1 VKRITA
7 VRWRAP
13 IGIALVAACAARAQ
27 AQEKTWRLTRDRN
40 ELWREDLRELSTEL
54 QKRHKNP
61 FFAITKENWEKSVA
75 ELDARVPQL
84 SDVEMMTAFMRLV
97 ASIGDGH
104 TALQVRSLKPGM
116 RNYPIAFVWL
126 ADGLFV
132 AAAPADHR
140 ELIGGKV
147 TKVGE
152 LDVDAALAK
161 VGSALP
167 LPNEASRRN
176 FVPTYLALAEVLQG
190 LGVTHDAERLTVTVR
205 GNISASSGATSGD
218 SKEVTATLESIAPGQ
233 RVSVTTFLDPT
244 KKPVPLAY
252 RKRDAYWSELLP
264 ESKTLFIQYNLCAND
279 PKHPF
284 ADFTKEVMAQIE
296 KDKVERVILDLRRN
310 GGGDSEVANPLLEAL
325 AESQSINRKGRLF
338 VLVGIGTLSSAQ
350 LNANTLR
357 HNTKAILVGMPT
369 GQKPNAYGEMK
380 AFELKNS
387 GIQVS
392 YSTKYFK
399 TEEGDPP
406 SMMPDVV
413 IDTPS
418 QEYFAANDPPLDAIL
433 AGKIEI
439 K

>member
-1 VKRITA
+1 M
-7 VRWRAP
+7 
-13 IGIALVAACAARAQ
+13 ARAHRNRPRRRLRR
-27 AQEKTWRLTRDRN
+27 ARKPRKTWRLTRDRN

-190 LGVTHDAERLTVTVR
+190 WSHPRR
-205 GNISASSGATSGD
+205 GAPPQSRCAAIFPPAAVPPAVIPRRSRRPSNRSRRGSG
-218 SKEVTATLESIAPGQ
+218 
-233 RVSVTTFLDPT
+233 
-244 KKPVPLAY
+244 
-252 RKRDAYWSELLP
+252 
-264 ESKTLFIQYNLCAND
+264 
-279 PKHPF
+279 
-284 ADFTKEVMAQIE
+284 
-296 KDKVERVILDLRRN
+296 
-310 GGGDSEVANPLLEAL
+310 
-325 AESQSINRKGRLF
+325 
-338 VLVGIGTLSSAQ
+338 
-350 LNANTLR
+350 
-357 HNTKAILVGMPT
+357 
-369 GQKPNAYGEMK
+369 
-380 AFELKNS
+380 
-387 GIQVS
+387 
-392 YSTKYFK
+392 
-399 TEEGDPP
+399 
-406 SMMPDVV
+406 
-413 IDTPS
+413 
-418 QEYFAANDPPLDAIL
+418 
-433 AGKIEI
+433 
-439 K
+439 